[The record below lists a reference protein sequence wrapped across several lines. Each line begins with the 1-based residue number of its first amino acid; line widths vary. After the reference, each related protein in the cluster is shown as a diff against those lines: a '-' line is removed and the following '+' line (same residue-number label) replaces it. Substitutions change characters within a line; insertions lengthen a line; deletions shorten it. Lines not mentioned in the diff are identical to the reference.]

1 MAQLRARIHAMKMG
15 YEGFRHR
22 RSECRGLADAMIMA
36 WIAPPASTMFRPL
49 DFKPV
54 TSNRQ
59 RQSMK
64 KSVIVSLVVLIAGAA
79 SAAAQS
85 GPSPQEQMACRS
97 DAGKF
102 CAEHIGK
109 PPQMNAC
116 LRENKTKLSDA
127 CRKVV
132 EARGG

>member
-1 MAQLRARIHAMKMG
+1 MRTSV
-15 YEGFRHR
+15 FVT
-22 RSECRGLADAMIMA
+22 LACLLGC
-36 WIAPPASTMFRPL
+36 T
-49 DFKPV
+49 V
-54 TSNRQ
+54 
-59 RQSMK
+59 
-64 KSVIVSLVVLIAGAA
+64 AGAH
-79 SAAAQS
+79 S

-116 LRENKTKLSDA
+116 LKENKTKLSES

-132 EARGG
+132 ESRGGWILIHTSRGAKQRR

>member
-1 MAQLRARIHAMKMG
+1 MK
-15 YEGFRHR
+15 
-22 RSECRGLADAMIMA
+22 RS
-36 WIAPPASTMFRPL
+36 
-49 DFKPV
+49 V
-54 TSNRQ
+54 Y
-59 RQSMK
+59 
-64 KSVIVSLVVLIAGAA
+64 AA
-79 SAAAQS
+79 SAFASVMLLFAAGSPATAQS

-116 LRENKTKLSDA
+116 LRDNKAKLSDS

-132 EARGG
+132 ESRGG

>member
-1 MAQLRARIHAMKMG
+1 VNVRAGVAAPISAAMN
-15 YEGFRHR
+15 
-22 RSECRGLADAMIMA
+22 MA
-36 WIAPPASTMFRPL
+36 WTTDATSTSFRAL
-49 DFKPV
+49 S
-54 TSNRQ
+54 TL
-59 RQSMK
+59 
-64 KSVIVSLVVLIAGAA
+64 IVSSKGDPMKNAVKNSLHVAGAA
-79 SAAAQS
+79 GLALMLSLAAGAPAQAQS

-116 LRENKTKLSDA
+116 LRANKASLSDG

-132 EARGG
+132 ESRGG

>member
-1 MAQLRARIHAMKMG
+1 M
-15 YEGFRHR
+15 
-22 RSECRGLADAMIMA
+22 
-36 WIAPPASTMFRPL
+36 
-49 DFKPV
+49 
-54 TSNRQ
+54 N
-59 RQSMK
+59 
-64 KSVIVSLVVLIAGAA
+64 KSIFVSLVLLMAGGS
-79 SAAAQS
+79 SAGAQS

-116 LRENKTKLSDA
+116 LKTNKAKLSDS

-132 EARGG
+132 ESRDG